1 MLNELGSIASIVG
14 LPLSLIALVFA
25 IYHLLRLRGETRAAR
40 EAAEEAQRMLRR
52 DLTIRDIIR
61 LRGRIR
67 HLIDLNRRGDKIL
80 SLNLCQDIQDLFLDV
95 QRRHPNL
102 NNECQQEIHRAL
114 GFLVDWQSELE
125 DIIGDMPAEMV
136 SRFNSR
142 LNGFQIDLLVMLEN
156 DLP

>member
-14 LPLSLIALVFA
+14 LPLTFAALLFA
-25 IYHLLRLRGETRAAR
+25 IYHLGKLRGETRAAR
-40 EAAEEAQRMLRR
+40 EASEKTSRMLRR
-52 DLTIRDIIR
+52 DLTISDIAR

-67 HLIDLNRRGDKIL
+67 HLIDFNRRKDKVL
-80 SLNLCQDIQDLFLDV
+80 SLYCCQDVQELFLDI

-102 NNECQQEIHRAL
+102 NDESRQQIQRAL

-125 DIIGDMPAEMV
+125 GLNGDMPAETV
-136 SRFNSR
+136 SRLNSR
-142 LNGFQIDLLVMLEN
+142 LNGLQIDLLDMLEN